1 MLLFPCIDKSWVLY
15 LVYFFTII
23 CYNMYKSHSKYA
35 KINSHIEVTTQIIY
49 EHHGECPSDINKQSL
64 KVPGEWLL
72 DKNIHSV
79 LSNVLFNN
87 VLFKSSPPNQIN
99 PNLAGVILGLFIISQ
114 IRSNF

>member
-79 LSNVLFNN
+79 LSNVLFN
-87 VLFKSSPPNQIN
+87 LHIQGGQRTSC
-99 PNLAGVILGLFIISQ
+99 
-114 IRSNF
+114 IRVFFYRKLYNGGIC